1 MGIKNLNSLIELH
14 SPSGIQHC
22 SLTSFRGKK
31 IAVDANVYLYKYM
44 YGKTTP
50 IDGIFFMVNKFKK
63 FHITPIFVFDGKP
76 PSEKEMTIYYRKQMK
91 SRIESRIHELN
102 QTMVQVA
109 LQEDNGDEYDIN
121 AQHTQYTQQQLRHQL
136 QQNERRLIYISDDI
150 IHLVKTLFDTMG
162 VPYID
167 SPMEAEHLCAKLCRL
182 GFVDA
187 VVSEDMDAIACGSP
201 VVLREFSNR
210 RDDVRVYTMSRIL
223 DDMGMTYPMFI
234 DMCILLG
241 NDYMPRARGY
251 TPDMIYQD
259 ICEHTSIDTIKT
271 VRPFRLPEEYQCHRL
286 RAILNLDD
294 VDVSVDEFN
303 IQLQKQQDL
312 IRLREFMSRYSSIDT
327 GTVAN
332 RLEKMYSRAESESCS
347 EIRNKVEA
355 HIETK
360 LPWFSVS
367 SHVSRESTSS
377 RGFRVIRDAR
387 GTSPIYDRLSDTRG
401 TNGSLGSS
409 PPAFGSSSAQAF
421 VH

>member
-14 SPSGIQHC
+14 SPSGIQNC
-22 SLTSFRGKK
+22 ALTSFRGKK

-63 FHITPIFVFDGKP
+63 FHITPVFVFDGKP
-76 PSEKEMTIYYRKQMK
+76 PSEKEMTLQYRKQMK
-91 SRIESRIHELN
+91 SRIELRIHELN
-102 QTMVQVA
+102 QTMEQVSIQDGNTTA
-109 LQEDNGDEYDIN
+109 MEDEIR
-121 AQHTQYTQQQLRHQL
+121 QQL

-150 IHLVKTLFDTMG
+150 IYLVKTLFDAMG

-167 SPMEAEHLCAKLCRL
+167 SPMEAEHLCAKLCRQ
-182 GFVDA
+182 GYVDA

-223 DDMGMTYPMFI
+223 DDMGITYPMFV

-251 TPDMIYQD
+251 TPDMIYRD
-259 ICEHTSIDTIKT
+259 ICEHTSIDHIKL
-271 VRPFRLPEEYQCHRL
+271 VRPFRLPEDYQCNRL
-286 RAILNLDD
+286 RTILNLED
-294 VDVSVDEFN
+294 VVISSDELTM
-303 IQLQKQQDL
+303 QLQKQQDL
-312 IRLREFMSRYSSIDT
+312 LELRDFMYRHSTIDT
-327 GTVAN
+327 NTITN
-332 RLEKMYSRAESESCS
+332 RLDKMFSRSQEESSD
-347 EIRNKVEA
+347 IRNKVEA
-355 HIETK
+355 HIESK

-367 SHVSRESTSS
+367 ARESS
-377 RGFRVIRDAR
+377 GFRSIRDR
-387 GTSPIYDRLSDTRG
+387 MNNSPVRVHLS
-401 TNGSLGSS
+401 SS
-409 PPAFGSSSAQAF
+409 PPSPIVTSF